1 MSLMMPPDP
10 AAGRSSGMKA
20 AGIRA
25 GRSAPTGPVS
35 GGFSPSDWTQKE
47 MGEKVSE
54 IDESGSRSF
63 PDSAREF
70 LRSLLRET
78 RLTSWELIRIM
89 VPVILVT
96 KVLEEL
102 GMITWLSFL
111 LEPVMGLIGLPGSLG
126 LAWATAMLT
135 SIYGGMAV
143 FAALAPG
150 LNLTGAE
157 VTILCSI
164 MLIAHSLPVEL
175 SISKRAGA
183 ALLPIAVLRIG
194 GAVLYAI
201 ILNALCRF
209 LNLWQEP
216 ARLLFRTAESDPG
229 LGAWALNQVSNL
241 GLIILVILS
250 IIVCMRILRAI
261 GVLSLLERMLAPV
274 LPVFGMGREAAP
286 LTVVGMIMGISYG
299 GALIIREAS
308 SGKMERAEIFNSMV
322 LMGLCHA
329 LVEDTLLMMA
339 IGGRLGGI
347 FWGRILFSLGIVFC
361 IVRLTRFLQQRKTRI
376 STGPA

>member
-1 MSLMMPPDP
+1 
-10 AAGRSSGMKA
+10 MKA

-25 GRSAPTGPVS
+25 GRSAPTWPVS

-183 ALLPIAVLRIG
+183 AMLPIAVLRIG
-194 GAVLYAI
+194 GAVLYAV

-261 GVLSLLERMLAPV
+261 GVLSLLERILAPV